1 MPFLFVYR
9 PTLTPSDIGLLA
21 LLGVLFTGVAQ
32 SLYVSSLRHVS
43 ARMAGIVS
51 CLEPI
56 YSTLFAFLFLHEV
69 PALRDYIGAA
79 IVLGAVVYS
88 TLRSNKAQE
97 DASQAEA

>member
-1 MPFLFVYR
+1 LPEEERLQKCNEYGER
-9 PTLTPSDIGLLA
+9 REGEQ
-21 LLGVLFTGVAQ
+21 AQ
-32 SLYVSSLRHVS
+32 CLYVSSLRHIS

-56 YSTLFAFLFLHEV
+56 YSTLFAFLFLHET

-88 TLRSNKAQE
+88 TLRANKAQE
-97 DASQAEA
+97 PAPKAET